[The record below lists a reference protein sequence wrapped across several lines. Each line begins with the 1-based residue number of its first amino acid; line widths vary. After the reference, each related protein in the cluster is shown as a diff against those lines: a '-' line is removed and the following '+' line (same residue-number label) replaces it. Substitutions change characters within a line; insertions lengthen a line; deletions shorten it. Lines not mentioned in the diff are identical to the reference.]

1 MKGGGLLMELEF
13 KNVIAVVFIMAILI
27 AVSGC
32 TSISNN
38 TTNNTTNITEKNNTD
53 NVNTTTDISADKA
66 KELATQYTGIGVTLG
81 TPTLTTFKGVKV
93 WKVPVSTSGLNKPV
107 DNIYINADTGKRVQ

>member
-1 MKGGGLLMELEF
+1 
-13 KNVIAVVFIMAILI
+13 MAILI
-27 AVSGC
+27 TVSGC

-53 NVNTTTDISADKA
+53 NVNTTTDINAVKA

-81 TPTLTTFKGVKV
+81 TPTLRTFKGVKV

-107 DNIYINADTGKRVQ
+107 DNIYINAITGKRVQ

>member
-1 MKGGGLLMELEF
+1 MELEF

-27 AVSGC
+27 TVSGC
-32 TSISNN
+32 TSTSNN

-53 NVNTTTDISADKA
+53 NVNTTTDISAVKA

-81 TPTLTTFKGVKV
+81 N
-93 WKVPVSTSGLNKPV
+93 S
-107 DNIYINADTGKRVQ
+107 YINNI